1 MAELITTDEE
11 KEGRSY
17 LNWDDASLG
26 AFVKKKAID
35 FEDYFGE
42 KVSER
47 EAALISLLS
56 KVRQETDGMAMM
68 EVDGVKIDGEDLG
81 RWRITFEK
89 VDPDLPGGPPIGGD
103 EDPPTDD
110 DDKGDGE
117 GGVLIS

>member
-11 KEGRSY
+11 EEGRSY

-42 KVSER
+42 QVSER

-56 KVRQETDGMAMM
+56 KVRQETDDMAMM
-68 EVDGVKIDGEDLG
+68 EVDGVTIDGEDLG

-89 VDPDLPGGPPIGGD
+89 VDPDLPGGPPMGGGD

-110 DDKGDGE
+110 DDGE
-117 GGVLIS
+117 GGVLVP